1 MQVSEFLCESM
12 KPNSNQVE
20 FFVYC
25 YIYRYRREMVVS
37 NILVHE
43 WSIKKY
49 CLPYNGHAKAIISH
63 KPPHY
68 KVTQISSTAIFLIP
82 RSFEPLAPVP
92 QRCIDK

>member
-1 MQVSEFLCESM
+1 MA
-12 KPNSNQVE
+12 

-25 YIYRYRREMVVS
+25 YIYRYRRQKVVS

-43 WSIKKY
+43 SSIKKY
-49 CLPYNGHAKAIISH
+49 CLPYHGHAKAIISH

-68 KVTQISSTAIFLIP
+68 KVIQIFRASSTAIFLIS

-92 QRCIDK
+92 QRRIDK